1 MAESLTI
8 STAPPPLKS
17 MDYAL
22 LREKALQHIQELA
35 GKIWTDD
42 NAHDPG
48 ITILEMLAY
57 AITDLGY
64 RTNYNI
70 RDILTTATPEDIK
83 NFFPAKEIM
92 PNYPLTFNDYRKLMI
107 DVELPLDN
115 ILLCESVGVKN
126 AWIEESVTNEI
137 PFYLDEVGNKLSY
150 TQPAPDVTRTVPR
163 CLYNVLLEF
172 GSCEGLGDLN
182 SNTLEEKI
190 TLNNF
195 ASPDQAIDG
204 TIVRF
209 EVEFPRWDTPGIDWD
224 NPEDIRKNIKAFDLQ
239 FSLLPPQYSIES
251 HGVYTTGIDAGKLW
265 LVMNKN
271 FQPDNIGVLIADTI
285 NELVLD
291 SPTPGTFTGMVLT
304 YQQKVKTIF
313 RILEKV
319 KATLMEHRNLGD
331 DFFSY
336 NAIKID
342 QIALCADVEIANN
355 ADVEEVHAQIMY
367 RIEQFLD
374 PTIYF
379 YSLSE
384 MFAKG
389 YTTDEIFEG
398 PLLDHGFIDDKELLR
413 NDRRK
418 TLHVSDLLSIIMDI
432 PGVQAV
438 RKIQIAGIPLDND
451 DNIPVESVRWC
462 LEIPIE
468 KNYVPRLSVTD
479 SKLLFF
485 KENLPYRA
493 NADEAQLLL
502 DELEANDRPQKLTNP
517 SQDIPVEAGEYKD
530 IESYF
535 SIQEEFPLVYGT
547 QSAGLPATASVER
560 RGQAKQLKGYLLF
573 FEQLLAD
580 FLSQLFHVK
589 DLFSM
594 NDGTDPNGNPII
606 NKTYFSQSLINLVPD
621 ALPLYIT
628 PAGHADRL
636 QAMVEDEE
644 TFLQRRNRVLDHLA
658 QRFAE
663 SFVDY
668 AMIEY
673 KIDAPKAP
681 SELIEDKLAFL
692 NNYPLI
698 SSARGTGFNYLDP
711 CELWHI
717 DNISGLERRVSYLAG
732 VDKPTAALLS
742 FSPNFKITES
752 LPNPDQYY
760 LEIEDNASVDFM
772 FSPGGPTTGYP
783 SVAEAKLAMEK
794 VILNG
799 IQLDKYQV
807 IDMTDVVIP
816 PPYTNATVNCRFRMV
831 CNDEVLAVSAI
842 VYTQADLAFNAATNI
857 AVPLFTNEFY
867 NNPESNRYNLECF
880 MDKYI
885 TTAPGDPVIV
895 PPVPLIPPGP
905 CPQKYTWNYMLKD
918 GEIPSTDLLF
928 GELSKLHD
936 PSLPGDAAVQAGNN
950 REEMLMKMLRIASD
964 ISNYRFGVNGLM
976 QEIFTVVDECGDV
989 IGTSAEEDFNF
1000 TIQQQL
1006 IQIMGEASP
1015 YNQLRVVD
1023 SAGND
1028 GIYTMSANVVM
1039 DTNNTQLLK
1048 IQVIE
1053 PINSGVIGGFI
1064 RYDIGDTIMP
1074 PSFVPTILDANKAE
1088 NFFKVD
1094 KDLHRILTPGQTVE
1108 VEAGPNLGTYTVVKV
1123 TPDGTDSLVYVK
1135 EDVPSTTG
1143 GFTLGY
1149 TKLLPIYK
1157 LKQTA
1162 DPTTNSFSVKPGMDE
1177 VAAQELATWIKA
1189 KFFSHE
1195 GMHVVEHILLRPKYN
1210 EVGPPLPI
1218 SVSNN
1223 NTLQNTAPLGKAT
1236 YLKEFLITNVVQST
1250 KTFTCTGNF
1259 AADLQPLQKIKVVGS
1274 SLNDNT
1280 YTVRSATNITPTT
1293 VEVVIYETIPSNVA
1307 GGQLQYSKTYVINS
1321 VTVPDKIVITDPL
1334 FVNPVGNAVFIT
1346 GSLDEVN
1353 DGKFNVASW
1362 VSLGGDQYE
1371 FTFDTKV
1378 AMIIDDFMPVDLD
1391 NGCTMCEYEDPY
1403 SHIVSV
1409 ILPAWQGRFYNQNF
1423 RKFFDKLVR
1432 LECPAHIVLNICW
1445 IDCKQMGEFE
1455 LHYKEWLQQ
1464 QSKITINKLDVSNTL
1479 NRVIDDITKLRSVYP
1494 EGILHDCES
1503 DPDGDNA
1510 IVLNQ
1515 TILGTLT
1522 VS

>member
-17 MDYAL
+17 MDYEL
-22 LREKALQHIQELA
+22 LREKAIQHIQDLA
-35 GKIWTDD
+35 GKAWTDV

-107 DVELPLDN
+107 DVEVPLDD
-115 ILLCESVGVKN
+115 ISCESAGVKN
-126 AWIEESVTNEI
+126 AWIEESTTNEI
-137 PFYLDEVGNKLSY
+137 PFYLDVDYNKLSY
-150 TQPAPDVTRTVPR
+150 TQPSPDVNRTVPR

-172 GSCEGLGDLN
+172 GSCEELGDLN
-182 SNTLEEKI
+182 SNTLEGKT

-195 ASPDQAIDG
+195 PIPDQAVDG

-224 NPEDIRKNIKAFDLQ
+224 SPEDIRKNIKAFDLQ
-239 FSLLPPQYSIES
+239 FSLLPGQY
-251 HGVYTTGIDAGKLW
+251 GVETYGVFTSGLNAGELW
-265 LVMNKN
+265 LTMQKN
-271 FQPDNIGVLIADTI
+271 FVTYPPLGPQIAQVI
-285 NELVLD
+285 NQIVLD
-291 SPTPGTFTGMVLT
+291 EPSVGVFTGMVVT
-304 YQQKVKTIF
+304 YQKKVKTIF

-331 DFFSY
+331 DFFQY

-367 RIEQFLD
+367 QIEQFLD
-374 PTIYF
+374 PTIFF

-384 MFAKG
+384 MYNKG

-398 PLLDHGFIDDKELLR
+398 PLLEHGFIEDKELLR

-418 TLHVSDLLSIIMDI
+418 TLHVSDLISIIMDI
-432 PGVQAV
+432 PGVLAV

-451 DNIPVESVRWC
+451 DNIPVETVRWC

-479 SKLLFF
+479 SKLLFY

-493 NADEAQLLL
+493 NPDEAQRLL
-502 DELEANDRPQKLTNP
+502 DELEANDRPQKLINP

-530 IESYF
+530 IENYF

-560 RGQAKQLKGYLLF
+560 HAQAKQLKAYLLF

-594 NDGTDPNGNPII
+594 NDGLDPDGNPII

-628 PAGHADRL
+628 PAGHAERL
-636 QAMVEDEE
+636 QAMVESQE
-644 TFLQRRNRVLDHLA
+644 TFLQRRNRILDHLA
-658 QRFAE
+658 ARFAE
-663 SFVDY
+663 SFAEY

-717 DNISGLERRVSYLAG
+717 NNISGLERRVSYLAG
-732 VDKPTAALLS
+732 VDKPTADMLAFGS
-742 FSPNFKITES
+742 TFKITES
-752 LPNPDQYY
+752 IPNPDQYY
-760 LEIEDNASVDFM
+760 LEIEDTLFVNFM
-772 FSPGGPTTGYP
+772 YSPGRDITGFP
-783 SVAEAKLAMEK
+783 SVNEAKLAMEK

-799 IQLDKYQV
+799 IQLDKYEV
-807 IDMTDVVIP
+807 LDATGTVIP
-816 PPYTNATVNCRFRMV
+816 GPPFSGGTADFSFRLK
-831 CNDEVLAVSAI
+831 CGDEILAVSERTDYATPGDAYADI
-842 VYTQADLAFNAATNI
+842 VNI

-867 NNPESNRYNLECF
+867 SNPECNRYNLECF

-885 TTAPGDPVIV
+885 VTTGPAYDTDP
-895 PPVPLIPPGP
+895 P
-905 CPQKYTWNYMLKD
+905 CPTKYTWSYTLND
-918 GEIPSTDLLF
+918 GAFPVPTNLLF
-928 GELSKLHD
+928 GELSKLVQVLD
-936 PSLPGDAAVQAGNN
+936 PPQLPSEQADNN
-950 REEMLMKMLRIASD
+950 KEEMLMAMLRNAAD
-964 ISNYRFGVNGLM
+964 ISNYRFGADLGM
-976 QEIFTVVDECGDV
+976 DEIFTVVDECGDV
-989 IGTSAEEDFNF
+989 VGTSAEEDFNF
-1000 TIQQQL
+1000 AIQQQL
-1006 IQIMGEASP
+1006 IQIMNETSP
-1015 YNQLRVVD
+1015 NDEIRVVD
-1023 SAGND
+1023 SDGND
-1028 GIYTMSANVVM
+1028 GTYHMSANVVM
-1039 DTNNTQLLK
+1039 DTSSGQLLLK
-1048 IQVIE
+1048 VQVTEGIS
-1053 PINSGVIGGFI
+1053 SGVVGGSI
-1064 RYDIGDTIMP
+1064 RYDISSAIPAM
-1074 PSFVPTILDANKAE
+1074 VPTIIDANKAE

-1094 KDLHRILTPGQTVE
+1094 KDLHRILTPGQKIQ
-1108 VEAGPNLGTYTVVKV
+1108 VEAGPNFGEYIVVKCIQ
-1123 TPDGTDSLVYVK
+1123 DGADSIIYVK

-1143 GFTLGY
+1143 GFTIAY

-1157 LKQTA
+1157 LNQSP
-1162 DPTTNSFSVKPGMDE
+1162 DPTTNSFYVKPGME
-1177 VAAQELATWIKA
+1177 IVAAQELADWVKG

-1210 EVGPPLPI
+1210 EVGPP
-1218 SVSNN
+1218 VSITAANN
-1223 NTLQNTAPLGKAT
+1223 NELKNTPPLGNAT
-1236 YLKEFLITNVVQST
+1236 YLKEFNVTAIVQST
-1250 KTFTCTGNF
+1250 KKFTFAGNF
-1259 AADLQPLQKIKVVGS
+1259 AGDFQPLQKMKIIGS
-1274 SLNDNT
+1274 SFNDNT
-1280 YTVRSATNITPTT
+1280 YTVRFAL
-1293 VEVVIYETIPSNVA
+1293 NVA
-1307 GGQLQYSKTYVINS
+1307 GNTEVTIYENIPSSVADGKLQYSKTVAVNS
-1321 VTVPDKIVITDPL
+1321 VIVPDKIVITDPL
-1334 FVNPVGNAVFIT
+1334 YANPVGNAVYIT

-1353 DGKFNVASW
+1353 DGKFNVLMTTG
-1362 VSLGGDQYE
+1362 LGGNQYE
-1371 FTFDTKV
+1371 LMFDTKV
-1378 AMIIDDFMPVDLD
+1378 AMITDDFLPVDLD
-1391 NGCTMCEYEDPY
+1391 NGCTICRYEDPY

-1423 RKFFDKLVR
+1423 RKFFEKMVR

-1445 IDCKQMGEFE
+1445 IDCRQMGEFE
-1455 LHYKEWLQQ
+1455 LHFKQWLEE
-1464 QSKITINKLDVSNTL
+1464 QSKLTISRLDVSNTL

-1494 EGILHDCES
+1494 EGILHDCET
-1503 DPDGDNA
+1503 DPDGKNA
-1510 IVLNQ
+1510 VILNQ

-1522 VS
+1522 VT